1 MKAIVLFGQS
11 GSLVCRMSFPA
22 VRIVANKIYSDVY
35 SDGVH
40 IVPNDSRRS
49 YHQILRP
56 QKADLAIGPFTI
68 SSSRQTV
75 VDFTQPFMDVGL
87 SILMKKEEDS
97 EYKVFSFL
105 RPFDVYLW
113 LAIVLATVGVGVFLW
128 LHSTFSPHGYHGRV
142 AQASDPS
149 TVTRDQL
156 KTKEHLRFFNAVWSS
171 FAYYVSQG
179 PDVLHPVSLSG
190 RIAVGVW
197 WFAVLIIG

>member
-1 MKAIVLFGQS
+1 MIDSVLTIDFDQIS
-11 GSLVCRMSFPA
+11 
-22 VRIVANKIYSDVY
+22 
-35 SDGVH
+35 H
-40 IVPNDSRRS
+40 ILS
-49 YHQILRP
+49 

-75 VDFTQPFMDVGL
+75 IDFTQPFMDVGL
-87 SILMKKEEDS
+87 SIIMRKEEDS
-97 EYKVFSFL
+97 DYKVFSFL
-105 RPFDVYLW
+105 RPFDIYLW
-113 LAIVLATVGVGVFLW
+113 LAIVFATLGVGVFLW
-128 LHSTFSPHGYHGRV
+128 LHSTFSPYGYHGRV
-142 AQASDPS
+142 VQANDLR

-197 WFAVLIIG
+197 WFAVLIIGKETNETKQLELVLRNTFWFNNVFVI